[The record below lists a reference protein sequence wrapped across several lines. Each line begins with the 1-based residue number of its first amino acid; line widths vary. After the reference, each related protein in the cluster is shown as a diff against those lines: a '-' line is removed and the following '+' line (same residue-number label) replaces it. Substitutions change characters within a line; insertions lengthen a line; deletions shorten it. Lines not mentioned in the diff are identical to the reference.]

1 MSTNNIIDLS
11 VHRQRRL
18 RQESATVM
26 QRMFPHPSEVE
37 KRLRHPIIRARN
49 GYCNF
54 VFRAAEHLWELRRIA
69 APRERGEILIVFLQ
83 SLVEEWWPS
92 GARVIDFEAAVARRR
107 ELAARSLVLDL
118 RAVRDPGARALWAEV
133 VEEEIAAAHTA
144 IAITRRAA

>member
-18 RQESATVM
+18 RQESATVV

-49 GYCNF
+49 GHVNPA
-54 VFRAAEHLWELRRIA
+54 FRIVEYIWELCRIG
-69 APRERGEILIVFLQ
+69 APRERAEILLVYLH
-83 SLVEEWWPS
+83 SLIEEWWPS
-92 GARVIDFEAAVARRR
+92 GARAIDFEAAVARRR
-107 ELAARSLVLDL
+107 ELAARSFVLDL
-118 RAVRDPGARALWAEV
+118 RAVRDPGVRALWAEV
-133 VEEEIAAAHTA
+133 VEEEIAAARTA